1 MSKMQRLKDKVA
13 LVTGSGAGI
22 GENICLRFASEGACV
37 VGMDSNQ
44 IEAERVANTINAS
57 GFRAYAQ
64 TGDVS
69 KQTDCTRVVKWVTSN
84 LGSIDVLCNVAGIVT
99 GGTLLDISEEIWC
112 RTMDINLKG
121 MYYLCQLAVQ
131 EMIRQE
137 GGAIINIS
145 SVAGLIGLKN
155 RAVYSVSKAG
165 IIALTKSIAIDF
177 IKKDIRANAI
187 CPGVI
192 ESPSWKE
199 RVTTSPDPEKTLRD
213 FIDQVPLGRVGK
225 PEEVAALAAYLAS
238 DESAFMT
245 GQALSIDGGKTM

>member
-1 MSKMQRLKDKVA
+1 
-13 LVTGSGAGI
+13 
-22 GENICLRFASEGACV
+22 
-37 VGMDSNQ
+37 
-44 IEAERVANTINAS
+44 
-57 GFRAYAQ
+57 
-64 TGDVS
+64 
-69 KQTDCTRVVKWVTSN
+69 
-84 LGSIDVLCNVAGIVT
+84 
-99 GGTLLDISEEIWC
+99 
-112 RTMDINLKG
+112 
-121 MYYLCQLAVQ
+121 
-131 EMIRQE
+131 MIRQE

-145 SVAGLIGLKN
+145 SVAGLIGVKN

-165 IIALTKSIAIDF
+165 IIALTKSVATDF
-177 IKKDIRANAI
+177 IKKGIRANAI

-199 RVTTSPDPEKTLRD
+199 RVNKSPDPEKALQD

>member
-1 MSKMQRLKDKVA
+1 MQRLKDKIA

-22 GENICLRFASEGACV
+22 GESICRRFASEGACV
-37 VGMDSNQ
+37 VGMDNNQ
-44 IEAERVANTINAS
+44 IEAQRVVDTINAN
-57 GFRAYAQ
+57 GLMTYAQ

-69 KQTDCTRVVKWVTSN
+69 KQKDCTRVVKWTLSQF
-84 LGSIDVLCNVAGIVT
+84 GSIDVLCNVAGIVE
-99 GGTLLDISEEIWC
+99 GGTLLDVSEDIWR

-121 MYYLCQLAVQ
+121 MYYLSQLVIK
-131 EMIRQE
+131 EMIRQ
-137 GGAIINIS
+137 GGGSVINIS
-145 SVAGLIGLKN
+145 SVAGIIGLKN

-165 IIALTKSIAIDF
+165 IIGLTKSVAADF
-177 IKKDIRANAI
+177 IKKGIRANAI

-199 RVTTSPDPEKTLRD
+199 RVNTSPDPKKTLQD

-245 GQALSIDGGKTM
+245 GQVISIDGGKTM

>member
-1 MSKMQRLKDKVA
+1 MQRLKDKIA

-22 GENICLRFASEGACV
+22 GESICLRLASEGAYV
-37 VGMDSNQ
+37 VGMDINK
-44 IEAERVANTINAS
+44 IEAERVANTINAK
-57 GFRAYAQ
+57 GLMAYAQ

-69 KQTDCTRVVKWVTSN
+69 KHKDCVRVVKWTLSKFGRIN
-84 LGSIDVLCNVAGIVT
+84 VLCNVAGIVE
-99 GGTLLDISEEIWC
+99 GGTLLDVSEEIWRC
-112 RTMDINLKG
+112 TMDVNLKG
-121 MYYLCQLAVQ
+121 VYYLCQLVIQ
-131 EMIRQE
+131 EMIRQ
-137 GGAIINIS
+137 GGGSIINIS

-165 IIALTKSIAIDF
+165 IIALTKSVAADF
-177 IKKDIRANAI
+177 IKKGIRANAI

-199 RVTTSPDPEKTLRD
+199 RVNTSPDPEKTLRD

-245 GQALSIDGGKTM
+245 GQAISIDGGKTM

>member
-1 MSKMQRLKDKVA
+1 MQRLKDKIA

-22 GENICLRFASEGACV
+22 GESICLRFASEGACV
-37 VGMDSNQ
+37 VGMDINQ
-44 IEAERVANTINAS
+44 IEAERVANTINAK
-57 GFRAYAQ
+57 GLMACAQ

-69 KQTDCTRVVKWVTSN
+69 NRKDCVRVVKWTLSKFGN
-84 LGSIDVLCNVAGIVT
+84 INVLCNVAGIVE
-99 GGTLLDISEEIWC
+99 GGTLLDISEEIWR

-121 MYYLCQLAVQ
+121 MYYLCQLVVK
-131 EMIRQE
+131 EMIRQN
-137 GGAIINIS
+137 GGSIINIS

-155 RAVYSVSKAG
+155 RTVYSVSKAG
-165 IIALTKSIAIDF
+165 IIALTKSVAADF
-177 IKKDIRANAI
+177 IKKGIRANAI

-199 RVTTSPDPEKTLRD
+199 RVTTSPDPEKALQD

-225 PEEVAALAAYLAS
+225 PAEVAALAAYLAS

>member
-1 MSKMQRLKDKVA
+1 MQRLEDKIA

-22 GENICLRFASEGACV
+22 GESICLRFASEGACV
-37 VGMDSNQ
+37 VGMDRNQ
-44 IEAERVANTINAS
+44 IEAERVADTINAN

-69 KQTDCTRVVKWVTSN
+69 KKTDCTRVVKWIMSTFGN
-84 LGSIDVLCNVAGIVT
+84 IHVLCNVAGIVE
-99 GGTLLDISEEIWC
+99 GGTLLDVSDEIWR

-121 MYYLCQLAVQ
+121 MYYLCKLVVQ
-131 EMIRQE
+131 EMIRQD
-137 GGAIINIS
+137 GGSIINIS

-165 IIALTKSIAIDF
+165 INALTKSVAADF
-177 IKKDIRANAI
+177 IKKGIRANAI

-199 RVTTSPDPEKTLRD
+199 RVNTSPDPEKALQD
-213 FIDQVPLGRVGK
+213 FIDQVPMGRVGK

-245 GQALSIDGGKTM
+245 GQAISIDGGKTM

>member
-22 GENICLRFASEGACV
+22 GESICLRFASEGACV

-44 IEAERVANTINAS
+44 IEAERVATMINTS

-69 KQTDCTRVVKWVTSN
+69 KQTDCMRVVKWTLSKF
-84 LGSIDVLCNVAGIVT
+84 GSINVLCNVAGIVT

-137 GGAIINIS
+137 GGSIINIS

-177 IKKDIRANAI
+177 IKKGIRANAI

-192 ESPSWKE
+192 NRRP
-199 RVTTSPDPEKTLRD
+199 
-213 FIDQVPLGRVGK
+213 GK
-225 PEEVAALAAYLAS
+225 SV
-238 DESAFMT
+238 
-245 GQALSIDGGKTM
+245 